1 MPYEKDVALL
11 RILML
16 GGKPKERISPKKG
29 IHIGVEQAG
38 RGGALKPLE
47 LLLEGLLPT
56 AQVVELLFQPV
67 VEAIDLPKYS
77 LLASQ

>member
-11 RILML
+11 RILVL

-38 RGGALKPLE
+38 RGALKPLE

-67 VEAIDLPKYS
+67 VEAIDLPRYS